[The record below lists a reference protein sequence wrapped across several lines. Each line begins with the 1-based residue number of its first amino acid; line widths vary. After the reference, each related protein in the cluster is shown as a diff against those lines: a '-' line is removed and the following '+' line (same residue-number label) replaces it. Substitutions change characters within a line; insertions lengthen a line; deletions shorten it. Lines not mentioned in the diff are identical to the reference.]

1 MVWVMSVTSETLE
14 VRPPSGGAL
23 VHLGT
28 REDLLADI
36 GQAVQPGV
44 APRALVLLALDGFRD
59 YAERVG
65 PLESRTLVSHL
76 ATRLDEAV
84 RPVGSCYRA
93 REDEFAV
100 LCAADGATLE
110 PLVDHAAATMRDPA
124 LRVSV
129 VVAWSSVV
137 LPDEASDPVGA
148 LRLAD
153 QRLAANRPVRRAGSP
168 PGPPVDDPL
177 AAIHGELVEASA
189 TAVRMRQVDTL
200 LDIADTLTSLADAAR
215 TENSADSGR
224 LRGGPRDPARIP
236 ILTREL
242 SLKLAALAAF
252 GGPDIEAAAELVA
265 LPSAQFTAI
274 PARVLA
280 ALDQI
285 GMILSSP

>member
-1 MVWVMSVTSETLE
+1 MSVTSETLE

-129 VVAWSSVV
+129 AVAWSSVV

-189 TAVRMRQVDTL
+189 TAVRMRQVDQL
-200 LDIADTLTSLADAAR
+200 LDVAETLTALAEAAR
-215 TENSADSGR
+215 TEDAADSGR

-265 LPSAQFTAI
+265 LSSSHYTVI
-274 PARVLA
+274 PGRVLA

-285 GMILSSP
+285 GMILSGS

>member
-1 MVWVMSVTSETLE
+1 MVWVMSVTTETLE

-23 VHLGT
+23 VRLGT

-36 GQAVQPGV
+36 DQAVQPGV
-44 APRALVLLALDGFRD
+44 APRALVLLALDGFRE

-129 VVAWSSVV
+129 AVAWSSVV
-137 LPDEASDPVGA
+137 LPEEASDPVGA

-168 PGPPVDDPL
+168 PGSPLDDPL

-189 TAVRMRQVDTL
+189 TAVRMRQVDRL
-200 LDIADTLTSLADAAR
+200 LDIAETLTGLAEAAR
-215 TENSADSGR
+215 AEDTVDSGR

-265 LPSAQFTAI
+265 LPSSQFTMI
-274 PARVLA
+274 PGRVLA

-285 GMILSSP
+285 GMILSMP